1 MDFVAQVE
9 ALPTRG
15 ATVQGKDFQTLPGG
29 KGANQAFAVGKLG
42 GHVAMVGCVGA
53 DSFGAELKA
62 NLAAVGVDTIHIQ
75 TIAETVT
82 GIALIEVEQSGQNT
96 IVVVAGANE
105 KLTPADVEKALANYE
120 QGILLLQLE
129 TPLETVT
136 TAAARA
142 KANGLMVILDPA
154 PAKLLG
160 RELLQNVTI
169 LTPNESEALAL
180 LQKDGAEIS
189 LSEAPEIARELLTL
203 GVEQVIL
210 KLGAKGA
217 FWAEANKQKYFPTR
231 EALAVDATAAG
242 DCFNGALAVA
252 LAEGKGIDEAIAFA
266 NCAAGIA
273 VTRLGAQAS
282 IPSREEVDEINR
294 RGAEDTEFS

>member
-1 MDFVAQVE
+1 MDFVAQVQS
-9 ALPTRG
+9 LPARG

-42 GHVAMVGCVGA
+42 GRAAMIGCVGA
-53 DSFGAELKA
+53 DSFGAELKN
-62 NLAAVGVDTIHIQ
+62 NLAAVGVNTTHIQ
-75 TIAETVT
+75 TVAAIST

-105 KLTPADVEKALANYE
+105 KLSPADVENALANYE

-136 TAAARA
+136 AAAARA
-142 KANGLMVILDPA
+142 KANGMTVILDPA
-154 PAKLLG
+154 PAQSLR

-180 LQKDGAEIS
+180 LQKDGAEIL
-189 LSEAPEIARELLTL
+189 LSNASEIAGELLTL
-203 GVEQVIL
+203 GVAQVIL

-217 FWAEANKQKYFPTR
+217 FWADANKQKYFPAR
-231 EALAVDATAAG
+231 EVIAVDATAAG

-252 LAEGKGIDEAIAFA
+252 LAEGKGIDEAIVFA

-273 VTRLGAQAS
+273 VTRLGAQVS
-282 IPSREEVDEINR
+282 IPDRKEVEKIISANL
-294 RGAEDTEFS
+294 G